1 MSVRD
6 LPPPAGHLDLDPG
19 GGLETV
25 TTLPHRGPVRRI
37 TGSNRTAGKRDA
49 SADRWR
55 PVRRGKMNMRRQ
67 DALAAAEDRRR
78 STEGPDQALQRTP
91 IPPLLCSRGSVV
103 LWPSCW
109 SKPLPFRPPL
119 RSADGRAEP
128 LWQPTEQFVLL
139 FTDPR
144 SWPSGRSGAAGT
156 SSSSQPDS
164 GLGDRVGI
172 SHGCGPVTDQSTVR
186 SITQKVQI
194 GAD

>member
-6 LPPPAGHLDLDPG
+6 LPPPGGHLDLDPG

-109 SKPLPFRPPL
+109 SKPLPF
-119 RSADGRAEP
+119 GRHCAQLTAEP
-128 LWQPTEQFVLL
+128 NRFGSRLSSLCCFSPTHA
-139 FTDPR
+139 P
-144 SWPSGRSGAAGT
+144 WPSGRSGAAGT